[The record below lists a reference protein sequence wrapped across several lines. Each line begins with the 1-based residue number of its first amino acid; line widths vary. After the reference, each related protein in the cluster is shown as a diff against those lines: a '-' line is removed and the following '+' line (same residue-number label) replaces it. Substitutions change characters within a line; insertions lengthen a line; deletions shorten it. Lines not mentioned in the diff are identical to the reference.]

1 MVLFLPLL
9 AGAFFA
15 TFFTVFLAAFSTA
28 FLAVFLVAFLAA
40 FFAAGLAALL
50 LPAGRPLRLAGAAFA
65 DPPSAASISARR
77 FSALATVACAEER
90 SFCRE
95 AFSSCNA
102 ATAC

>member
-1 MVLFLPLL
+1 MVLFLARLS
-9 AGAFFA
+9 GACFA
-15 TFFTVFLAAFSTA
+15 TFFTVFLAAFFTA
-28 FLAVFLVAFLAA
+28 FSAVFLVAFLTA
-40 FFAAGLAALL
+40 FFAAGLAAFL
-50 LPAGRPLRLAGAAFA
+50 LPAGRPLRFEEAAFA

-77 FSALATVACAEER
+77 FSALATVACAEAR